1 MCSFTSYH
9 AVVSVVYHLVFI
21 SHCAV
26 MLILPDNGHTL
37 LCLTGGS
44 GDQEFT
50 LRQSAPRKPLVKN
63 GELSAFRAAAESAED
78 RFALWGVRVFSFK
91 MRGNLII
98 FQSVHGSADPVLIRS
113 VIPEAPVLYR
123 LRAACTFT

>member
-1 MCSFTSYH
+1 
-9 AVVSVVYHLVFI
+9 
-21 SHCAV
+21 

-37 LCLTGGS
+37 LCLTRGS

-63 GELSAFRAAAESAED
+63 GELSAFRAAADSAED

-98 FQSVHGSADPVLIRS
+98 FQRVHGSADPVLIRS